1 LGAFVTIDKEGLMD
15 DKLQAFLQ
23 AGSTSLENALLVHY
37 QDLGFDNDDLVLF
50 LQVKRLQDQ
59 GDQAN
64 PKVVARIMK
73 VTEKTVV
80 SRLMSMVDRGLMKV
94 AGQGRQGE
102 IYDFLP
108 LYDRLLQ
115 GQGLRPA
122 NNVVSAGEKSR
133 QEVVRILQGEF
144 GRNLSPLE
152 MQTVAQWFD
161 QDHFD
166 PNMMVLAIQEAV
178 ANNAR
183 SLRYIEAILVNWQR
197 DNLTS
202 PQAVQIAK
210 EKRRGVV
217 YQARPA
223 NDQGQNQPEKKQPIV
238 PTFKLDDL

>member
-1 LGAFVTIDKEGLMD
+1 MEDRLK
-15 DKLQAFLQ
+15 AFLQ
-23 AGSTSLENALLVHY
+23 AGQTSIDNAILVHY
-37 QDLGFDNDDLVLF
+37 QDLGFDNDDLVLY
-50 LQVKRLQDQ
+50 LQITRLQDQ

-64 PKVVARIMK
+64 PAVIAHLMK
-73 VTEKTVV
+73 VTEKTIIDRLKAMIDKNLMEVV
-80 SRLMSMVDRGLMKV
+80 SQG
-94 AGQGRQGE
+94 GQGE
-102 IYDFLP
+102 KYDFLP

-115 GQGLRPA
+115 GKGMRPA
-122 NNVVSAGEKSR
+122 NDVVSIGEKSR
-133 QEVVRILQGEF
+133 REVVRTLQGEF

-152 MQTVAQWFD
+152 LQTVAQWFD

-197 DNLTS
+197 ENLTS
-202 PQAVQIAK
+202 PQAVQISR

-217 YQARPA
+217 YQTQGRDDQA
-223 NDQGQNQPEKKQPIV
+223 NKKQAKQPIV